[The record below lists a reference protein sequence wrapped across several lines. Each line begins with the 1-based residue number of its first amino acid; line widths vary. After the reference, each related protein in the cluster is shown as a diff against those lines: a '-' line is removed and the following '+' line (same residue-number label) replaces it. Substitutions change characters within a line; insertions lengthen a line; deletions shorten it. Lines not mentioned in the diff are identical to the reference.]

1 MAKRRMGII
10 GLLIYVCLCLIPC
23 NAHAASTADA
33 KEMIQPERPC
43 TITVSYV
50 YNGTAFS
57 DLSVKLYKIAD
68 VSADFQYT
76 PTTRFQSTGLRLNGV
91 QSAGEWNVIR
101 STLEAHIIAN
111 AIVANDTAATD
122 RTGQVS
128 FESLMPGLYLAI
140 PGTGIA
146 NSVQCTFEST
156 LVSLPGLGTDGLW
169 QYQISSTA
177 KGVPLPPAD
186 ADEEISLKILK
197 LWKGDSNTSKRPKE
211 IEVEIFRNGKHY
223 QTITLS
229 ENNHWSYSWTVKDDG
244 SEWMVAERNV
254 PSGYTAT
261 LKKQDTSFVL
271 TNTLVPNTP
280 PSGTE
285 GPKTGDTSNI
295 MLYMLLMYT
304 SGILLVILGIT
315 GKKKRV

>member
-122 RTGQVS
+122 RTGRVQRIYHYGVRYARLACFRS
-128 FESLMPGLYLAI
+128 GVWQDGGL
-140 PGTGIA
+140 
-146 NSVQCTFEST
+146 
-156 LVSLPGLGTDGLW
+156 D
-169 QYQISSTA
+169 
-177 KGVPLPPAD
+177 
-186 ADEEISLKILK
+186 
-197 LWKGDSNTSKRPKE
+197 
-211 IEVEIFRNGKHY
+211 
-223 QTITLS
+223 
-229 ENNHWSYSWTVKDDG
+229 
-244 SEWMVAERNV
+244 
-254 PSGYTAT
+254 
-261 LKKQDTSFVL
+261 
-271 TNTLVPNTP
+271 
-280 PSGTE
+280 TE
-285 GPKTGDTSNI
+285 GYHGS
-295 MLYMLLMYT
+295 
-304 SGILLVILGIT
+304 V
-315 GKKKRV
+315 